1 MHGQITRVAA
11 CLIGA
16 ASMLAAPH
24 VGAQAKSLDELLQQ
38 TRAAR
43 SAENKE
49 NERRIQEFRSQRNQQ
64 AALLKQAKAELAALE
79 RRADELST
87 TFDQNEETLAEL
99 GSLAAA
105 RDGLSALS
113 YRAVELLDLD
123 PVGNAETVEATT
135 AAARDWIKGL
145 QQRVEAFIERS
156 GITPSPKLAA
166 VTRDIVKTT
175 SIAGGA
181 HAIRAERRAR
191 NLMK

>member
-99 GSLAAA
+99 ETTLTNKSGALGEMFGVVRQVSGDVYSAAQNSMVTAQLGSERMEFLGDLAESK
-105 RDGLSALS
+105 RL
-113 YRAVELLDLD
+113 
-123 PVGNAETVEATT
+123 P
-135 AAARDWIKGL
+135 
-145 QQRVEAFIERS
+145 
-156 GITPSPKLAA
+156 
-166 VTRDIVKTT
+166 
-175 SIAGGA
+175 
-181 HAIRAERRAR
+181 
-191 NLMK
+191 